1 MLKDD
6 TGMAVFVLDNN
17 ENASE
22 ICKLPCESFLML
34 RGVVNGDILNI
45 SEYKV
50 LHKPR
55 SPGNI
60 CVDMLPEDP
69 LEYVANYHI
78 YVRHPAMIRI
88 IKMSSHVMNHSRG
101 FLLNKGFIEL
111 SSPIIGHVSDPGLRG
126 AVKATTTLY
135 GRTYELQSSVI
146 MYKQLYASILGKI
159 FYMARNIRVEPIE
172 NVNTGR
178 HLVEFV
184 QLDVEKA
191 LSDKNEMIKLGEEL
205 FYTLVKRILENHLEL
220 LDQDR
225 VKQLE
230 KELVKPPYPRL
241 TYDEAVEIAVKM
253 GFHVKHG
260 QELSFEAEAAIAD
273 KFGSPIWILGFPTRS
288 RGFYYLPDPDKD
300 GYNVDYNLL
309 LPGGHGE
316 VLDGGCREYRY
327 EKVLERLR
335 ESGED
340 LSKYKWFLQL
350 LEAGVILPTCGW
362 GFGIERF
369 IKYLYNLKHIAYA
382 TPHPRI
388 PGIIGP

>member
-1 MLKDD
+1 
-6 TGMAVFVLDNN
+6 
-17 ENASE
+17 
-22 ICKLPCESFLML
+22 
-34 RGVVNGDILNI
+34 
-45 SEYKV
+45 
-50 LHKPR
+50 
-55 SPGNI
+55 
-60 CVDMLPEDP
+60 
-69 LEYVANYHI
+69 
-78 YVRHPAMIRI
+78 
-88 IKMSSHVMNHSRG
+88 
-101 FLLNKGFIEL
+101 
-111 SSPIIGHVSDPGLRG
+111 
-126 AVKATTTLY
+126 
-135 GRTYELQSSVI
+135 
-146 MYKQLYASILGKI
+146 
-159 FYMARNIRVEPIE
+159 
-172 NVNTGR
+172 
-178 HLVEFV
+178 
-184 QLDVEKA
+184 LDVEKA